1 MNIRFLIRDID
12 LADFIE
18 SITWEGHSE
27 KPNRS
32 LTVIFKNTVD
42 GRNKAFAISNGEAV
56 QFFIDNRRIFIGVVF
71 STDIDESG
79 NMTVNCFDRN
89 YYTLKSN
96 TTRQFKNKKAS
107 DVVRLLAKDFN
118 IPIGTI
124 ENTSYVIP
132 KLILRNH
139 SLYDMMMKAIVLT
152 YKQTGKRFFFGN
164 EDGKLTLRQHKN
176 NVTPWILAAGSNLT
190 KASYSLSI
198 EDTKTQVQVVG
209 GKDNKFS
216 HTAKSVSSQKLYG
229 VMQHYEE
236 IDEDATKSQVKQRA
250 ETLLKEMN
258 VINDQASISAIGIF
272 DVITGCGVYVREPM
286 TGLAGGYYVTSDT
299 HTIRNGVHEM
309 QLEISKSLEMPII
322 EISDEELGIEKVKPK
337 KAAKKKKKKVTKK
350 KDETKDKDT
359 KETTTKK

>member
-1 MNIRFLIRDID
+1 MNIRLLIRDVDI
-12 LADFIE
+12 ADFIE
-18 SITWEGHSE
+18 SISWEGHSE

-32 LTVIFKNTVD
+32 LTINFKNTVD
-42 GRNKAFAISNGEAV
+42 GRYQAFSVSNGEAI
-56 QFFIDNRRIFIGVVF
+56 QCYIDNRRIFIGVVF

-79 NMTVNCFDRN
+79 NMSVTCYDRN

-96 TTRQFKNKKAS
+96 TTRQFKKKKAS
-107 DVVRLLAKDFN
+107 DIIRLIAKDFN

-124 ENTSYVIP
+124 EDTGYVIP

-139 SLYDMMMKAIVLT
+139 SLYDMMMKALVLT

-164 EDGKLTLRQHKN
+164 EDGKLTIRQHKN

-190 KASYSLSI
+190 KASYSVSI

-209 GKDNKFS
+209 GKDNKFT
-216 HTAKSVSSQKLYG
+216 HTAKSISSQKLFG

-236 IDEDATKSQVKQRA
+236 MDEDATKSQVKQRA

-258 VINDQASISAIGIF
+258 VLNDQASVSAIGIL

-286 TGLAGGYYVTSDT
+286 TELAGGYYVTSDT
-299 HTIRNGVHEM
+299 HTISDGVHEM
-309 QLEISKSLEMPII
+309 QLEISKSLDMPTI

-337 KAAKKKKKKVTKK
+337 KSTKK
-350 KDETKDKDT
+350 TTNKKTDEAK
-359 KETTTKK
+359 TTK

>member
-12 LADFIE
+12 IADFIE
-18 SITWEGHSE
+18 SITWEGES
-27 KPNRS
+27 KRPNRS
-32 LTVIFKNTVD
+32 LTIDFKNTVD

-56 QFFIDNRRIFIGVVF
+56 QCFIDNRKIFVGVVF
-71 STDIDESG
+71 SADIDVSG
-79 NMTVNCFDRN
+79 NMTVSCFDRN
-89 YYTLKSN
+89 YYTMKSK

-107 DVVRLLAKDFN
+107 DIVKLLANDFS

-124 ENTSYVIP
+124 EDTGFVIP
-132 KLILRNH
+132 KLILRNN
-139 SLYDMMMKAIVLT
+139 SLFEMMEKAISLT
-152 YKQTGKRFFFGN
+152 FKQTGKRFFFGN

-190 KASYSLSI
+190 SASYSLSI

-209 GKDNKFS
+209 GKDNKFT

-250 ETLLKEMN
+250 ETLLKDLN
-258 VINDQASISAIGIF
+258 VINDQASISAIGIL
-272 DVITGCGVYVREPM
+272 DVITGVGVYVREPM

-299 HTIRNGVHEM
+299 HTIRNSIHEM
-309 QLEISKSLEMPII
+309 QLEISKSLEMPVI

-337 KAAKKKKKKVTKK
+337 KAAKKKVTKK
-350 KDETKDKDT
+350 KAETKDKVAA
-359 KETTTKK
+359 TKK